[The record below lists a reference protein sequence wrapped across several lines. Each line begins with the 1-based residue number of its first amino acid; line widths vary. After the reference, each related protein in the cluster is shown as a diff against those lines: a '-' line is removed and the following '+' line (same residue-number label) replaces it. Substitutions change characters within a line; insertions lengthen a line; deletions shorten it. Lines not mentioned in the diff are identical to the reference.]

1 MAKWIARALPLFWSC
16 VALAQETKDA
26 PMPTE
31 MNWTGVIA
39 FAVVFFGLSAGFIF
53 AVWRS
58 SRKKKE
64 DKS

>member
-1 MAKWIARALPLFWSC
+1 MAKWIARALPAFWSGL
-16 VALAQETKDA
+16 ALAQEAKDA

-39 FAVVFFGLSAGFIF
+39 FAVVFFGLCAGFMF
-53 AVWRS
+53 AVWRG
-58 SRKKKE
+58 SRKKKQ